1 MFRKFIEWV
10 MDKPKEWLSKPRLIP
25 ALYHD
30 IPEGDPRF
38 VMSQEFA
45 DPEHRNLRHYMAA
58 IKDNPSDDYWQM
70 TLVSRDLKHGD
81 DYFETNRRRIADNA
95 EEVIYYLKEFE
106 RSCREKKYIP
116 INRAGGTYRKFAN
129 LYGLHFDASGNA
141 FRMDVEKTL
150 DKDTLLS
157 REALDKIFQH
167 ASEKPKPLDNWEQLY
182 ARIVD
187 TSPVENV
194 TLADLAQDPAWNDFA
209 KQAKGMMGKLGELGA
224 YLNSDDTSTSSKTRT
239 LGNMID
245 YMIVDPTNFE
255 NSAKMKLA
263 QHLVDTTVMVGL
275 LRAGAEVYAHQLS
288 KDLSPEVL
296 SFVGKVG
303 EACSR
308 FAEVHFNLSEEQAK
322 PIATIITLGADP
334 HGDKLPLE
342 ATLAQYPAQIKKPA
356 NDTAPD
362 QKPATA
368 SKQGGPKQ
376 G

>member
-45 DPEHRNLRHYMAA
+45 DPEYRNRRHYMAA
-58 IKDNPSDDYWQM
+58 IKDNPGDDYWQM
-70 TLVSRDLKHGD
+70 TIITRDLKHGD

-95 EEVIYYLKEFE
+95 EEVIYYLKRFE
-106 RSCREKKYIP
+106 ESCREKKHIP

-129 LYGLHFDASGNA
+129 LYGLHFDANGNA

-150 DKDTLLS
+150 DKDTFLS

-167 ASEKPKPLDNWEQLY
+167 AAEKPKPMDNWEQLY

-194 TLADLAQDPAWNDFA
+194 TLADLAKDPAWEGFSKDA
-209 KQAKGMMGKLGELGA
+209 AVMVEKLYALGD
-224 YLNSDDTSTSSKTRT
+224 YLNSEEKTVRDKKRT
-239 LGNMID
+239 LENMIE
-245 YMIVDPTNFE
+245 YSIVDATKFE
-255 NSAKMKLA
+255 SSSKMKLA
-263 QHLVDTTVMVGL
+263 QHLADTTVMVGL
-275 LRAGAEVYAHQLS
+275 LRAGAEVYEHQFS
-288 KDLSPEVL
+288 QGLSPEML

-303 EACSR
+303 AACSR
-308 FAEVHFNLSEEQAK
+308 FAEVHFNLTEEQAK
-322 PIATIITLGADP
+322 PIATIISLGADP
-334 HGDKLPLE
+334 HGEKLPLE
-342 ATLAQYPAQIKKPA
+342 ATLAQYPVQPKKPA
-356 NDTAPD
+356 NDTQP
-362 QKPATA
+362 KPTA
-368 SKQGGPKQ
+368 AAKRNSPK